1 MKLKKLVVAT
11 SIFTTA
17 SLSFAMGANNMD
29 IIKKDN
35 NPLGNEPYA
44 EVAISTNG
52 SCDYQILVNDVPIYA
67 GAGPINTTLPVNPYM
82 MVGQNNLAVTVQ
94 KKDKDC
100 SVSASLQVRRSDDFD
115 SSAMLNTVSYN
126 GNPDDVTEKDADSS
140 TPAEK
145 LAFKDGKFESTE
157 DGYITVSKAKLDS
170 GNVFYGYNYD
180 NQKRELMAG
189 VKVSQDINLPIDLPK
204 WTWES
209 GEPIAD
215 NQETKDQ
222 LIAIYKDIWKLIEA
236 KDWDK
241 LNKLFELRDKEM
253 AKAFYTG
260 GKNGTTTDRIKEE
273 AQDQEYILKSSS
285 DIKAINKSLFV
296 NIYGDGKLVEAT
308 FWNGDSSLQFKKSDN
323 TVSIYGII
331 FAKLNGKFVIVG

>member
-253 AKAFYTG
+253 ATAFYTHP
-260 GKNGTTTDRIKEE
+260 NTVASIKEKAE
-273 AQDQEYILKSSS
+273 NEHNKLNASNND
-285 DIKAINKSLFV
+285 KAINASTDMNIFAQDKFVSL
-296 NIYGDGKLVEAT
+296 T
-308 FWNGDSSLQFKKSDN
+308 FWDDSPFLQFATSSGSSVYK
-323 TVSIYGII
+323 II
-331 FAKLNGKFVIVG
+331 FAKINGKFVIVG

>member
-1 MKLKKLVVAT
+1 MTLKKLAVAT

-17 SLSFAMGANNMD
+17 SLSLAMGANNMD

-35 NPLGNEPYA
+35 NPLGNKPYT
-44 EVAISTNG
+44 EVAISTSG
-52 SCDYQILVNDVPIYA
+52 ACDYQIVVNGVPIYA
-67 GAGPINTTLPVNPYM
+67 GDGPINTTLPINPYV

-100 SVSASLQVRRSDDFD
+100 SVSATLQVRKSDDFD
-115 SSAMLNTVSYN
+115 STAMLNTVSYK
-126 GNPDDVTEKDADSS
+126 GNPDDTTEKDADSS

-145 LAFKDGKFESTE
+145 LAFKDGKFEKSD

-253 AKAFYTG
+253 ATAFYTG
-260 GKNGTTTDRIKEE
+260 GKNGTTADKIKEDFDE
-273 AQDQEYILKSSS
+273 QDSK
-285 DIKAINKSLFV
+285 INMPPNDKLLQQIPKLNVFA
-296 NIYGDGKLVEAT
+296 DGKLTSLT
-308 FWNGDSSLQFKKSDN
+308 FGNGNPLLQISVDDSSSQYDV
-323 TVSIYGII
+323 T
-331 FAKLNGKFVIVG
+331 FAKINGKFVIVS

>member
-1 MKLKKLVVAT
+1 
-11 SIFTTA
+11 
-17 SLSFAMGANNMD
+17 
-29 IIKKDN
+29 
-35 NPLGNEPYA
+35 
-44 EVAISTNG
+44 
-52 SCDYQILVNDVPIYA
+52 
-67 GAGPINTTLPVNPYM
+67 

-253 AKAFYTG
+253 ATAFYTG
-260 GKNGTTTDRIKEE
+260 GKNGTTVDKIRET
-273 AQDQEYILKSSS
+273 
-285 DIKAINKSLFV
+285 NKNKDLVTVDDTTAKKVMFT
-296 NIYGDGKLVEAT
+296 NIFANDKLVKLSG
-308 FWNGDSSLQFKKSDN
+308 WNGS
-323 TVSIYGII
+323 GILI
-331 FAKLNGKFVIVG
+331 FNKDGSETYDLTFAKIDGKFVIVD